1 MNTEINETMTSIFG
15 NATISHASGKPHSHQ
30 SEFEILPIV
39 GFETAIE
46 KISQWDGYSPTPLYS
61 LKSLAESLSLG

>member
-15 NATISHASGKPHSHQ
+15 NATISHVSGNPHSHQ

-46 KISQWDGYSPTPLYS
+46 EISQ
-61 LKSLAESLSLG
+61 